1 MSNWSLALITIQ
13 RRPCRVIPEEK
24 ETMISTD
31 SPLPRT
37 KRRKEA
43 EMKDENKQSGI
54 KSVGARLVVVQR
66 WC

>member
-1 MSNWSLALITIQ
+1 
-13 RRPCRVIPEEK
+13 VIPEEK